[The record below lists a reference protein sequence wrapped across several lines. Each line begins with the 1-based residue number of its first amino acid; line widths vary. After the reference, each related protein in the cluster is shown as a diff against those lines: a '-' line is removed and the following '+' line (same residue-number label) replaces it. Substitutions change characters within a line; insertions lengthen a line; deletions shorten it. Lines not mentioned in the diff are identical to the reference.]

1 MANNLTR
8 EKNGLLKAFNI
19 ILNEKNDLTVKHEK
33 NMRQMEIVT
42 QMKMTKM
49 KNKLTESVKE
59 TQAKANELNA
69 DYMDVQSKLTLLQN
83 HQLLIQLEYL
93 EQQINDLTKKNENL
107 KKN

>member
-19 ILNEKNDLTVKHEK
+19 ILNEKNDLMVKHEK
-33 NMRQMEIVT
+33 NMRQMEIDT

-49 KNKLTESVKE
+49 KNKLIESVKE

-69 DYMDVQSKLTLLQN
+69 DYMDVKSKLTLM
-83 HQLLIQLEYL
+83 
-93 EQQINDLTKKNENL
+93 QITNY
-107 KKN
+107 